1 MLAADRKEVPMGD
14 AGQIRFRSRV
24 RFWDE
29 AKGAGLAVVDVP
41 GDLVPVLG
49 GRRQYR
55 VAGTLAGAP
64 FDGSGMLVAGG
75 GYCVGVSRANVAKS
89 PKFASCAPCAEVGCQ
104 RPGRGGNE

>member
-1 MLAADRKEVPMGD
+1 MGD

-55 VAGTLAGAP
+55 VAGTLAVAP

-75 GYCVGVSRANVAKS
+75 GYCVGVSRAALRAAG
-89 PKFASCAPCAEVGCQ
+89 ASIGDEVEVVIA
-104 RPGRGGNE
+104 RA